1 MTVHLIRAYP
11 TVAIALTF
19 TAGIAAGLAVS
30 SSVSHAF
37 DLYLPAGIAL
47 IATFIIAAWA
57 IRASDR
63 VSLMLLFISTGVF
76 CSISHSL
83 ASAGFQPAAT
93 GRSVAALSSMIMGM
107 PFEDSNAAAL
117 VNALVTGDRS
127 WLSADT
133 AAAFRTSGASHILAL
148 SGLHLGIIYLILGY
162 ATSILGNSP
171 GARTLRSIIIVSL
184 SGTYTFITG
193 ASPSLV
199 RAFLFILLSESARML
214 HRRSRPV
221 NTFCAALMIQ
231 LAITPS
237 VLTSIGFQLSYLA
250 MTGILFLYPR
260 LKAWFPE
267 TDKPAETEAGKHIAI
282 LLPEKLWDAAALAI
296 SCQLFTGTLAW
307 LRFGTFPKYFLV
319 TNILAMPLTSIL
331 MTLAVPA
338 IVLQAAGLCPEFLI
352 TLTSHTASALIFIM
366 NVISGL

>member
-11 TVAIALTF
+11 IEAIALTF
-19 TAGIAAGLAVS
+19 TAGIACGLAISSAVS
-30 SSVSHAF
+30 QTSA
-37 DLYLPAGIAL
+37 LYFPAGIAL
-47 IATFIIAAWA
+47 IVTFIIAAWTM
-57 IRASDR
+57 RSSD
-63 VSLMLLFISTGVF
+63 SLSLLLLFISTGVF
-76 CSISHSL
+76 CSISYSL
-83 ASAGFQPAAT
+83 ASAGFQSAAPC
-93 GRSVAALSSMIMGM
+93 RSVEALSSMIMGM
-107 PFEDSNAAAL
+107 PFKDSNAAAL

-171 GARTLRSIIIVSL
+171 AARTLRSIIIILL
-184 SGTYTFITG
+184 SGAYTIITG

-231 LAITPS
+231 LALSPS

-260 LKAWFPE
+260 LKSWFPE
-267 TDKPAETEAGKHIAI
+267 TDKRTEIMLRKHISR
-282 LLPEKLWDAAALAI
+282 LPEKLWDAAALAI
-296 SCQLFTGTLAW
+296 SCQLFTGPLAW
-307 LRFGTFPKYFLV
+307 LRFGTFPKYFLI
-319 TNILAMPLTSIL
+319 TNILAMPLTGIL

-338 IVLQAAGLCPEFLI
+338 IVLHAAGLCPAFLI
-352 TLTSHTASALIFIM
+352 TLTSHAASALIFIM